1 MKKFIF
7 VFFLLCTSCEGTD
20 FSCSSP
26 SEYNKNT
33 AQSYYDTFGTSL
45 VSDAEHNKI
54 RKKFACQYRAG
65 DKIYAYTTFWSTY
78 YVLVR
83 YGEAVMYVEG
93 KHS

>member
-7 VFFLLCTSCEGTD
+7 AVFLLCTSCEGID

-45 VSDAEHNKI
+45 VSDAVHNKI

-93 KHS
+93 K